1 MRLVAMVLCAVAPLC
16 VVMAQTPAPEA
27 PLTYEVASVKAN
39 RSGSGRVG
47 FGNPPGQFTATNV
60 PLRFLI
66 LQAYRFMEFQVIGGP
81 GWMDSERFDITA
93 KTPRGAADGTPGG
106 GVSPEAN
113 RAMLRALLADRFKL
127 VAHTETREMPIYVVT
142 LAKGDGTLGPNLRA
156 STVDCAARGRGRGA
170 APPTPP
176 LPIPQP
182 GQPLECGMMMG
193 FGPNGSTIRAGGS
206 NFDELLRTITQ
217 NLGRKVIDKTGLTG
231 NFDIELQFVA
241 DRPGMAGMPPLPP
254 SSAGPSD
261 PSATSSLPSLMTA
274 LREQAG
280 LKLESERGQVEVL
293 VIDRVERPTED

>member
-1 MRLVAMVLCAVAPLC
+1 MVRIRSAALAFCASATLCAAVG
-16 VVMAQTPAPEA
+16 AQTPAEA
-27 PLTYEVASVKAN
+27 PLGYEVASVKAN

-66 LQAYRFMEFQVIGGP
+66 QQAYRFMEFQVVGGP
-81 GWMDSERFDITA
+81 SWMDSERFDITA

-113 RAMLRALLADRFKL
+113 AAMLRALLADRFKL
-127 VAHTETREMPIYVVT
+127 VAHIDTREMPVYVVT
-142 LAKGDGTLGPNLRA
+142 VAKGDGTLGPNLRA
-156 STVDCAARGRGRGA
+156 STVDCAARGRARGA
-170 APPTPP
+170 APPQM
-176 LPIPQP
+176 PQP
-182 GQPLECGMMMG
+182 GQPIECGMMMG

-206 NFDELLRTITQ
+206 AFGELLRTITQ

-231 NFDIELQFVA
+231 NFDIELQFVG

-254 SSAGPSD
+254 TAAGPSD
-261 PSATSSLPSLMTA
+261 PSATSNLPSLVTA

-280 LKLESERGQVEVL
+280 LKLESERGPVEIL
-293 VIDRVERPTED
+293 VIDSVERPTED